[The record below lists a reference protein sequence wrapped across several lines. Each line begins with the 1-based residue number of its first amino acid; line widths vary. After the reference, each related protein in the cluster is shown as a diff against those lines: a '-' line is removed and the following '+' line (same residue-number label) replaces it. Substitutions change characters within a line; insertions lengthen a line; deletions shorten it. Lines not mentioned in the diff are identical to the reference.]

1 MAFRWRNFG
10 FQNNQNFKM
19 KKVILNNGNEIPE
32 IGFGTWQTTEGV
44 QKTVKNALESGYT
57 HIDTAD
63 IYGNEAEIGKAIAES
78 GIDRKNLFLT
88 TKVWNSNR
96 SANGVKHSLE
106 QSLQKLQTDYLDLLL
121 IHWPA
126 NAKQFD
132 NWKEINAETWKAMEE
147 VYKSGK
153 VKAIGI
159 SNFMLPQLKALLE
172 TAEIVPAVNQIEFH
186 PGYTQQEVVDFCKE
200 EGIAIE
206 AWSPIGSGR
215 LLKDEELN
223 TIAEKYNVSAAIL
236 CIQFC
241 LQSGVIVLPKS
252 ENPENIKNNLHFERF
267 TISDSDMK
275 ALKNLKETGFSGLN
289 PEEVDF

>member
-1 MAFRWRNFG
+1 
-10 FQNNQNFKM
+10 M
-19 KKVILNNGNEIPE
+19 KNVILNNGNEIPE
-32 IGFGTWQTTEGV
+32 IGFGTWQTTESV
-44 QKTVKNALESGYT
+44 QKTVKTALEAGYT

-63 IYGNEAEIGKAIAES
+63 IYGNEAEIGEAIAES
-78 GIDRKNLFLT
+78 GIERKKLYLT

-96 SANGVKHSLE
+96 SAEGVKHSLE
-106 QSLQKLQTDYLDLLL
+106 QSLKKLKTDYLDLLL

-126 NAKQFD
+126 NSKQFD
-132 NWKEINAETWKAMEE
+132 NWKDINAETWKALEDA
-147 VYKSGK
+147 YRSGK
-153 VKAIGI
+153 VKAIGV

-172 TAEIVPAVNQIEFH
+172 TAEVIPAVNQIEFH
-186 PGYTQQEVVDFCKE
+186 PGYTQQEVVDFCRE

-215 LLKDEELN
+215 LLKDGELN
-223 TIAEKYNVSAAIL
+223 EIAEKYDVSPAIL

-267 TISDSDMK
+267 VISESDMK
-275 ALKNLKETGFSGLN
+275 SLKNLKENGFSGLN
-289 PEEVDF
+289 PEKVDF

>member
-1 MAFRWRNFG
+1 
-10 FQNNQNFKM
+10 M
-19 KKVILNNGNEIPE
+19 KNVILNNGTEIPE

-44 QKTVKNALESGYT
+44 EKTLKAALEVGYR

-63 IYGNEAEIGKAIAES
+63 IYGNEAEIGEAIEES
-78 GIDRKNLFLT
+78 GIARTDLYLT
-88 TKVWNSNR
+88 TKIWNSNR
-96 SANGVKHSLE
+96 SEEGVKKSVE
-106 QSLQKLQTDYLDLLL
+106 QSLKKLKTNYLDLLL

-126 NAKQFD
+126 NETQFE

-147 VYKSGK
+147 LYKSGV
-153 VKAIGI
+153 VKTIGV
-159 SNFMLPQLKALLE
+159 SNFMLSQIQALLE
-172 TAEIVPAVNQIEFH
+172 TAEVIPAVNQIEFH
-186 PGYTQQEVVDFCKE
+186 PGHTQQEVVEFCKE
-200 EGIAIE
+200 KGIAIE

-215 LLKDEELN
+215 LLKDEDLKV
-223 TIAEKYNVSAAIL
+223 IADQYQVSPAIL

-267 TISDSDMK
+267 VISENDMK

-289 PEEVDF
+289 PEKVDF

>member
-1 MAFRWRNFG
+1 MLFRWRNFG
-10 FQNNQNFKM
+10 FQNHQKIIM

-32 IGFGTWQTTEGV
+32 IGFGTWQTTDGV
-44 QKTVKNALESGYT
+44 QKTLKAALDAGYT

-63 IYGNEAEIGKAIAES
+63 IYGNEAEIGDAIAES
-78 GIDRKNLFLT
+78 GVERKNLFIT
-88 TKVWNSNR
+88 TKVWNNNR
-96 SANGVKHSLE
+96 SASGVRQSLE
-106 QSLQKLQTDYLDLLL
+106 QSLEKLQTDYLDLLL

-126 NAKQFD
+126 NVKQFD
-132 NWKEINAETWKAMEE
+132 NWKEINAETWKALQDA
-147 VYKSGK
+147 YKSGR
-153 VKAIGI
+153 VKAIGV

-186 PGYTQQEVVDFCKE
+186 PGYTQQEVVNFCKD

-223 TIAEKYNVSAAIL
+223 RIAEKYQVSPAIL

-267 TISDSDMK
+267 TISESDMK